1 MGDEIDLDLDCNN
14 TGISMKLQIDNLSK
28 SYGRNQYGLKDF
40 SLSIEPGILGL
51 LGPNGAGKS
60 TLLKMIATVIK
71 PTEGSIRLDG
81 TDLAKQP
88 NEMRKLLGFLPQD
101 FGVYPN
107 LNAYEFLSYMAALKG
122 VGGKGLRQRISSLI
136 EGLNLMEAAKR
147 PIGSYSGG
155 MRQRIGIAQALL
167 NNPKVL
173 LLDEPTVGLDPEE
186 RVRFRNLI
194 VDLAQDTIVILSSH
208 IVSDIDTIAD
218 QVAIMSKG
226 SLVMAND
233 IPSIIEGIENNVY
246 EALIEKSALA
256 KFKEQ
261 HVVVSTQRHVEGMR
275 IRYISNH
282 NSGQGSPQ
290 KANLEDAFLFLTKSK
305 IYE

>member
-1 MGDEIDLDLDCNN
+1 
-14 TGISMKLQIDNLSK
+14 MKLQIENISK
-28 SYGRNQYGLKDF
+28 AYGRNQYGLKDF
-40 SLSIEPGILGL
+40 SLNIEPGILGL

-60 TLLKMIATVIK
+60 TLLKMIATASK
-71 PTEGSIRLDG
+71 PTEGSIRLNGIDI
-81 TDLAKQP
+81 AEQP
-88 NEMRKLLGFLPQD
+88 NKMRKLLGFLPQD

-122 VGGKGLRQRISSLI
+122 VGGKGLRQRISSLL
-136 EGLNLMEAAKR
+136 EGLNLLEAAQK
-147 PIGSYSGG
+147 PIGNYSGG
-155 MRQRIGIAQALL
+155 MKQRIGIAQALL

-218 QVAIMSKG
+218 QVAIVSKG
-226 SLVMAND
+226 SLVMSND
-233 IPSIIEGIENNVY
+233 ISSILEGIENCVY
-246 EALIEKSALA
+246 EIIIKKDELLI
-256 KFKEQ
+256 FKQ
-261 HVVVSTQRHVEGMR
+261 NKVVVSTQRHGEGLL
-275 IRYISNH
+275 IRYISNDV
-282 NSGQGSPQ
+282 SAKGSLQ

>member
-1 MGDEIDLDLDCNN
+1 
-14 TGISMKLQIDNLSK
+14 MKLQIENLSK
-28 SYGRNQYGLKDF
+28 SYGRNQGLKDF

-60 TLLKMIATVIK
+60 TLLKIIATAIK

-81 TDLAKQP
+81 IDLAKQP

-122 VGGKGLRQRISSLI
+122 VGGKGLRQRINNLL
-136 EGLNLMEAAKR
+136 EGLNLLGAAKK
-147 PIGSYSGG
+147 PIGNYSGG
-155 MRQRIGIAQALL
+155 MKQRIGIAQALL

-226 SLVMAND
+226 SLVMSND
-233 IPSIIEGIENNVY
+233 IPSIIKGIENSVY
-246 EALIEKSALA
+246 EINIEKDELA
-256 KFKEQ
+256 IFKQ
-261 HVVVSTQRHVEGMR
+261 QKVVVSTQRHAEGIR
-275 IRYISNH
+275 IRYISND
-282 NSGQGSPQ
+282 NSGQGSLQ
-290 KANLEDAFLFLTKSK
+290 KAKLEDAFLFLTKSK

>member
-1 MGDEIDLDLDCNN
+1 
-14 TGISMKLQIDNLSK
+14 MKLQIENLSK
-28 SYGRNQYGLKDF
+28 SYGRNQGLKDF

-60 TLLKMIATVIK
+60 TLLKMIATAIK

-81 TDLAKQP
+81 IDLAKQP

-122 VGGKGLRQRISSLI
+122 VGGKGLRQRINNLL
-136 EGLNLMEAAKR
+136 EGLNLLGAAKK
-147 PIGSYSGG
+147 PIGNYSGG
-155 MRQRIGIAQALL
+155 MKQRIGIAQALL

-226 SLVMAND
+226 SLVMSND
-233 IPSIIEGIENNVY
+233 IPSIIKGIENSVY
-246 EALIEKSALA
+246 EINIEKDELA
-256 KFKEQ
+256 IFKQ
-261 HVVVSTQRHVEGMR
+261 QKVVVSTQRHAEGIR
-275 IRYISNH
+275 IRYISND
-282 NSGQGSPQ
+282 NSGQGSLQ
-290 KANLEDAFLFLTKSK
+290 KAKLEDAFLFLTKSK

>member
-1 MGDEIDLDLDCNN
+1 
-14 TGISMKLQIDNLSK
+14 MKLQIENLSK
-28 SYGRNQYGLKDF
+28 SYGRNQGLKDF

-60 TLLKMIATVIK
+60 TLLKIIATAIK

-81 TDLAKQP
+81 IDLAKQP

-122 VGGKGLRQRISSLI
+122 VGGKGLRQRISNLL
-136 EGLNLMEAAKR
+136 EGLNLLGAAKK
-147 PIGSYSGG
+147 PIGNYSGG
-155 MRQRIGIAQALL
+155 MKQRIGIAQALL

-226 SLVMAND
+226 SLVMSND
-233 IPSIIEGIENNVY
+233 IPSIIKGIENSVY
-246 EALIEKSALA
+246 EINIEKDELA
-256 KFKEQ
+256 IFKQ
-261 HVVVSTQRHVEGMR
+261 QKVVVSTQRHAEGIR
-275 IRYISNH
+275 IRYISND
-282 NSGQGSPQ
+282 NSGQGSLQ
-290 KANLEDAFLFLTKSK
+290 KAKLEDAFLFLTKSK